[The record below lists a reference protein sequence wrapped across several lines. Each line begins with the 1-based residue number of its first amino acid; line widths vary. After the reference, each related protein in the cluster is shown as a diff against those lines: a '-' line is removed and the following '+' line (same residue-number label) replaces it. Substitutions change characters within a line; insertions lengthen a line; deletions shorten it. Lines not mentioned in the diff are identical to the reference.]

1 MPINLQFWTMHRR
14 AKTEAD
20 KTLRVSDDPC
30 AASLFL
36 PLFCSLPQAPL
47 TPVLPKIPILIRRR
61 ANGFLISDQ
70 GHLPSLNE
78 EKTRWIWNI
87 NMKLAVKTLLAC
99 ATLCAGLQANA
110 PQAAAAEPASLS
122 HYGLAGLAPMS
133 NAEAAKIR
141 GTGGSA
147 ATAGSSF
154 ISGMLL
160 DGTTK
165 SYIFGVDTNR
175 GMATLQQA
183 GIVGPIDPFHVQSS
197 NLGLALEIEN
207 LFRGQL
213 IGGAGGTATS
223 FFR

>member
-1 MPINLQFWTMHRR
+1 MKRSMKSLM
-14 AKTEAD
+14 A
-20 KTLRVSDDPC
+20 C
-30 AASLFL
+30 AALCTGFVSN
-36 PLFCSLPQAPL
+36 APL
-47 TPVLPKIPILIRRR
+47 
-61 ANGFLISDQ
+61 
-70 GHLPSLNE
+70 
-78 EKTRWIWNI
+78 
-87 NMKLAVKTLLAC
+87 
-99 ATLCAGLQANA
+99 ATS
-110 PQAAAAEPASLS
+110 AEPASLS
-122 HYGLAGLAPMS
+122 QYGLAGLAPMT
-133 NAEAAKIR
+133 NVEGAKIR

-207 LFRGQL
+207 LFRGTL

-223 FFR
+223 LFR

>member
-1 MPINLQFWTMHRR
+1 
-14 AKTEAD
+14 
-20 KTLRVSDDPC
+20 
-30 AASLFL
+30 
-36 PLFCSLPQAPL
+36 
-47 TPVLPKIPILIRRR
+47 
-61 ANGFLISDQ
+61 
-70 GHLPSLNE
+70 
-78 EKTRWIWNI
+78 
-87 NMKLAVKTLLAC
+87 MKLAVTSLLV
-99 ATLCAGLQANA
+99 LAGLSAGFA
-110 PQAAAAEPASLS
+110 PQASAADPASLS
-122 HYGLAGLAPMS
+122 QYGLASLSPIS
-133 NAEAAKIR
+133 NADGAKIR

-207 LFRGQL
+207 LFRGTL

>member
-1 MPINLQFWTMHRR
+1 MKIAVT
-14 AKTEAD
+14 
-20 KTLRVSDDPC
+20 
-30 AASLFL
+30 SLL
-36 PLFCSLPQAPL
+36 
-47 TPVLPKIPILIRRR
+47 VL
-61 ANGFLISDQ
+61 
-70 GHLPSLNE
+70 
-78 EKTRWIWNI
+78 
-87 NMKLAVKTLLAC
+87 
-99 ATLCAGLQANA
+99 AGLSAGFAPNA
-110 PQAAAAEPASLS
+110 PQASAADPASLS
-122 HYGLAGLAPMS
+122 QYGLSSLSPIS
-133 NAEAAKIR
+133 NADGAKIR

-183 GIVGPIDPFHVQSS
+183 GIVGPLDPFHVQSS

-207 LFRGQL
+207 LFRGTL

>member
-1 MPINLQFWTMHRR
+1 MKR
-14 AKTEAD
+14 
-20 KTLRVSDDPC
+20 
-30 AASLFL
+30 SLK
-36 PLFCSLPQAPL
+36 SL
-47 TPVLPKIPILIRRR
+47 V
-61 ANGFLISDQ
+61 
-70 GHLPSLNE
+70 
-78 EKTRWIWNI
+78 
-87 NMKLAVKTLLAC
+87 AC
-99 ATLCAGLQANA
+99 ATLCAGFASTASLAT
-110 PQAAAAEPASLS
+110 AAEPASLS
-122 HYGLAGLAPMS
+122 QYGLSGLAPMT
-133 NAEAAKIR
+133 NAQGSKIR

-183 GIVGPIDPFHVQSS
+183 GIVGPIDPFHVQQS

-207 LFRGQL
+207 LFRGTL

-223 FFR
+223 LFR